1 MRPFARVS
9 NVLRAGTLR
18 LFELGASRA
27 GRSLILALFAV
38 LFHTLLFTGIGDSLE
53 PWVLEVWFNVRGA
66 QKAPEDIVLIS
77 MDEES
82 YEELDF
88 QMSEAWP
95 RVIHAELLDRLAA
108 AGARV
113 VAFDVV
119 FAGPSDDPS
128 GDKDLAESLGGLPT
142 VIGIQMDNPTGTAP
156 GTSNQLI
163 FPYEPFQ
170 KQAKLALVGLP
181 QEEDMILR
189 FKTSRDAITKG
200 YPTLSEAA
208 AGDIQGKGPN
218 PQDFIWYYG
227 PPESDSIKVVP
238 YYAALDPDEEPD
250 STFKD
255 KIVFVGLWMH
265 TGIGPTQKDTFS
277 SPFWR
282 KSTRH
287 GGFAFERSRVFGVEV
302 HATAAANLI
311 RHEWIRRSTFFN
323 ESVWLGVGTFGM
335 TALITYVG
343 SFYGAIV
350 LVAVMILWCF
360 ISYNLFLAHFF
371 LPGLVA
377 ALVLIAAYIVDLVR
391 NYWSSYRAQ
400 RNTLQALSMYLS
412 PELAWEASKNPEV
425 LKLGGKRMFATALF
439 TDIADFTTICEAM
452 EAKEVSEMLI
462 EYFTSVM
469 DVIQKNDGMLNKF
482 IGDAIFAIW
491 GAPTPT
497 EDHGEKAVMTAL
509 AIEKG
514 VNEFNALGKYPV
526 LHTRIG
532 VHTGDM
538 IIGNLGTRT
547 KLDYTAI
554 GDSVNLAS
562 RLEGINKYFG
572 TTILVSADAASQVIS
587 PYILTRMGWV
597 AVKGKEEA
605 VVVYTIFDPPL
616 SPTVEAGWREAQDE
630 FRTRGWARA
639 EDIFLKVKALE
650 PRLAVACD
658 LYLENIRGSKGFRD
672 EPPAPGWQGAIS
684 FGSK

>member
-1 MRPFARVS
+1 MRPLARIFLLLRSIALPLVDFA
-9 NVLRAGTLR
+9 
-18 LFELGASRA
+18 ASRI
-27 GRSLILALFAV
+27 GRTLLLALFATF
-38 LFHTLLFTGIGDSLE
+38 LHTILFTGLGDSLE

-66 QKAPEDIVLIS
+66 QKAPKDVVLIA
-77 MDEES
+77 MDEDS
-82 YEELDF
+82 YDELDLS
-88 QMSEAWP
+88 MSEAWP

-119 FAGPSDDPS
+119 FAGASNDPA
-128 GDKDLAESLGGLPT
+128 GDTDLAEALGGLPT

-156 GTSNQLI
+156 GSSNQLI

-208 AGDIQGKGPN
+208 AGDIKEKGPA

-238 YYAALDPDEEPD
+238 YYAALDPEEEPD
-250 STFKD
+250 STFKN

-265 TGIGPTQKDTFS
+265 TGLGPTQKDTFS

-311 RHEWIRRSTFFN
+311 NHEWIRRATYLT
-323 ESVWLGVGTFGM
+323 ETIWLGACTFGM
-335 TALITYVG
+335 TALVTYIG

-350 LVAVMILWCF
+350 LTVTVLFWCF
-360 ISYNLFLAHFF
+360 LSYNLFLAHFF

-377 ALVLIAAYIVDLVR
+377 ILVLAFVYVIDLLR
-391 NYWSSYRAQ
+391 NYWTSYRAQ

-439 TDIADFTTICEAM
+439 TDIADFTTICESM
-452 EAKEVSEMLI
+452 EAKEVGEMLN

-469 DVIQKNDGMLNKF
+469 DVVQKNGGMLNKF

-491 GAPTPT
+491 GAPTPSD
-497 EDHGEKAVMTAL
+497 DHGEKAVMTAL
-509 AIEKG
+509 AIERG
-514 VNEFNALGKYPV
+514 VKEFNALGKYPV

-572 TTILVSADAASQVIS
+572 TTILVSGDAASQVTS
-587 PYILTRMGWV
+587 PYLLTRMGWV

-605 VVVYTIFDPPL
+605 VVVYSIFDPPL
-616 SPTVEAGWREAQDE
+616 SRVVEAGWREAQDE
-630 FRTRGWARA
+630 FRSRSWARA
-639 EDIFLKVKALE
+639 EQIFLKVRELE

-658 LYLENIRGSKGFRD
+658 LYLENIRGTKGFKER
-672 EPPAPGWQGAIS
+672 PPAAGWKGTIT